1 MWFRKGYST
10 LNYLLVIFKESVEK
24 GNEFGA
30 DQTSSFANNIDHK
43 LLFAKLFW
51 YGVSPSP
58 LGLIFFQIF
67 QTKLLNIKTSY
78 SDKKISNM
86 GFNKAQFNTV
96 I

>member
-1 MWFRKGYST
+1 M
-10 LNYLLVIFKESVEK
+10 FKESVEK

-58 LGLIFFQIF
+58 LDLIFFQIF
-67 QTKLLNIKTSY
+67 QTKLLNIKTRY
-78 SDKKISNM
+78 SDKNNIKYGVQQSSI
-86 GFNKAQFNTV
+86 
-96 I
+96 